1 MSRGSPKKRV
11 WPLSLAHGLNDG
23 YGAFLSALMPL
34 LIERLGI
41 SLTLAGLLTSVRSS
55 IASFGQWPLG
65 LAADRFGPRWLALL
79 GPTLTVTA
87 MSLLGIVPH
96 YVGVAALLVL
106 AGLGTAMFHPAGAS
120 LVPEGGSRGLRMALF
135 SAGGTLG
142 VALGPL
148 LVTQVVSRF
157 GLSAL
162 PFLLVPAALVLLV
175 LGLTLPRG
183 NPSPRAAFRF
193 ARHPQRGSVLRLW
206 SMGMFRD
213 VVGTSVSG
221 FLAVVWT
228 RRGASL
234 TLAGLSLTLYA
245 LAGALG
251 DLVGGRL
258 SDRYGRREILA
269 GALLLAIPA
278 LYLFLLTKG
287 PLSLGFLALFGLASA
302 ASVPVSV
309 VYGQELM
316 PESRGLVSGLL
327 LGLAWGVGS
336 LLVTGVGAL
345 ADRIGLEPALGFVGL
360 ALIPAAFLAL
370 SLPRR

>member
-1 MSRGSPKKRV
+1 MNRLPRQTRV
-11 WPLSLAHGLNDG
+11 WPVSLAHGLNDG

-65 LAADRFGPRWLALL
+65 LAADRFGPRAFVLA
-79 GPTLTVTA
+79 GPALTVTA
-87 MSLLGIVPH
+87 MCLLGVAPS
-96 YVGVAALLVL
+96 YVGVAALLIL
-106 AGLGTAMFHPAGAS
+106 AGLGTAAFHPAGAS
-120 LVPEGGSRGLRMALF
+120 LVPEGEGRGLRMALF

-162 PFLLVPAALVLLV
+162 PFLLLPGAICLVLIGISLPQGTSSP
-175 LGLTLPRG
+175 GLR
-183 NPSPRAAFRF
+183 RAW
-193 ARHPQRGSVLRLW
+193 ARHPHRTSVLRLW
-206 SMGMFRD
+206 GMGMFRD
-213 VVGTSVSG
+213 MVGTAVSG

-228 RRGASL
+228 QRGVPLTFAGFSL
-234 TLAGLSLTLYA
+234 AVYA

-251 DLVGGRL
+251 DVVGGRL
-258 SDRYGRREILA
+258 SDRYGRRVILV

-278 LYLFLLTKG
+278 LYLFLFTRG
-287 PLSLGFLALFGLASA
+287 FLSLAFLALFGSASA

-316 PESRGLVSGLL
+316 PENRGLVSGLL

-336 LLVTGVGAL
+336 LLVTAVGAL
-345 ADRIGLEPALGFVGL
+345 ADRVGLEPALACVGL
-360 ALIPAAFLAL
+360 ALIPAASLAL

>member
-1 MSRGSPKKRV
+1 VKPPEKKRV
-11 WPLSLAHGLNDG
+11 WPVALAHGLNDG
-23 YGAFLSALMPL
+23 YGAFLSALMPV

-41 SLTLAGLLTSVRSS
+41 SLTLAGLLTSVRSGL
-55 IASFGQWPLG
+55 ASFGQWPLG
-65 LAADRFGPRWLALL
+65 LAADRFGPRIFALL
-79 GPTLTVTA
+79 GPALTVA
-87 MSLLGIVPH
+87 SMCLLGVVPS
-96 YVGVAALLVL
+96 YLAAAVLLIF
-106 AGLGTAMFHPAGAS
+106 AGLGTAAFHPAGAS
-120 LVPEGGSRGLRMALF
+120 LVPEGGSRGLRMAIF

-142 VALGPL
+142 VALGPI

-157 GLSAL
+157 GLSAV
-162 PFLLVPAALVLLV
+162 PFLLIPGAFVLLL
-175 LGLTLPRG
+175 LGLTLPTGFLPDQRLTSFLNHPERG
-183 NPSPRAAFRF
+183 R
-193 ARHPQRGSVLRLW
+193 VLRLW
-206 SMGMFRD
+206 GMGMFRD
-213 VVGTSVSG
+213 TVGTSVSG
-221 FLAVVWT
+221 FLAVLWA

-234 TLAGLSLTLYA
+234 TFAGLALTVYA

-251 DLVGGRL
+251 DLCGGRL

-278 LYLFLLTKG
+278 LYLFLLTRG
-287 PLSLGFLALFGLASA
+287 SLSLAFLALFSFASA
-302 ASVPVSV
+302 ASVPVTV

-345 ADRIGLEPALGFVGL
+345 ADWIGLEEALGFVGL
-360 ALIPAAFLAL
+360 ALLPAAFLAL

>member
-87 MSLLGIVPH
+87 MSLLGTVPH

-175 LGLTLPRG
+175 LGLTLPGG
-183 NPSPRAAFRF
+183 NPSPRATFRF

>member
-1 MSRGSPKKRV
+1 MIRSAQEKRV

-34 LIERLGI
+34 LLERLGI
-41 SLTLAGLLTSVRSS
+41 SLTLAGLLTSVRSGV
-55 IASFGQWPLG
+55 ASFGQWPLG
-65 LAADRFGPRWLALL
+65 LAVDRFGPRAFALF
-79 GPTLTVTA
+79 GPALTVTA
-87 MSLLGIVPH
+87 MCLIGTVPS
-96 YVGVAALLVL
+96 YAGVAALLIL
-106 AGLGTAMFHPAGAS
+106 AGLGTAAFHPAGAS
-120 LVPEGGSRGLRMALF
+120 LVPEGSGRGLLMAIF

-142 VALGPL
+142 VALGPI
-148 LVTQVVSRF
+148 LVTQVVSSF
-157 GLSAL
+157 GLSAI
-162 PFLLVPAALVLLV
+162 PFLLLPAVLLLV
-175 LGLTLPRG
+175 LIGASLPRG
-183 NPSPRAAFRF
+183 STSSARGTFV
-193 ARHPQRGSVLRLW
+193 RHPQRASILRLW
-206 SMGMFRD
+206 GMGMFRD

-228 RRGASL
+228 QRGVPLTIAGFSL
-234 TLAGLSLTLYA
+234 AVYA
-245 LAGALG
+245 MAGALG

-258 SDRYGRREILA
+258 SDRYGRREVLV
-269 GALLLAIPA
+269 GALLMAIPT

-287 PLSLGFLALFGLASA
+287 LLSLAFLALFGFASA

-316 PESRGLVSGLL
+316 PENRGLVSGLL

-336 LLVTGVGAL
+336 LLVTAVGAL
-345 ADRIGLEPALGFVGL
+345 ADHIGLEPALGFVGL

>member
-1 MSRGSPKKRV
+1 MSRSSEKKRV
-11 WPLSLAHGLNDG
+11 WPVALAHGLNDG

-34 LIERLGI
+34 IIERLGI

-55 IASFGQWPLG
+55 VASFGQWPLG
-65 LAADRFGPRWLALL
+65 LAADRFGARTFAIL
-79 GPTLTVTA
+79 GPALTVTA
-87 MSLLGIVPH
+87 MSLLSVMPH
-96 YVGVAALLVL
+96 YWAVAMLLVL
-106 AGLGTAMFHPAGAS
+106 AGLGTAAFHPAGAS
-120 LVPEGGSRGLRMALF
+120 LVPEGQSRGLRMALF

-142 VALGPL
+142 VALGPIL
-148 LVTQVVSRF
+148 ITQVVARF
-157 GLSAL
+157 GLPAV
-162 PFLLVPAALVLLV
+162 PFLLIPGAFLL
-175 LGLTLPRG
+175 LGIGLTLPT
-183 NPSPRAAFRF
+183 PSPNNREKVGF
-193 ARHPQRGSVLRLW
+193 ARHPERGRVLRLW
-206 SMGMFRD
+206 AMGMFRD

-221 FLAVVWT
+221 FLAVVWA

-234 TLAGLSLTLYA
+234 TGAGLTLTLYA

-251 DLVGGRL
+251 DITGGRL

-278 LYLFLLTKG
+278 LYLFLLTRG
-287 PLSLGFLALFGLASA
+287 ILSLAFLALFGFASA

-316 PESRGLVSGLL
+316 PESKGLVSGLL

-345 ADRIGLEPALGFVGL
+345 ADQIGLEPALGFVGL
-360 ALIPAAFLAL
+360 ALVPAAFLAL
-370 SLPRR
+370 TIPKR

>member
-1 MSRGSPKKRV
+1 MSSSAQEKRV

-41 SLTLAGLLTSVRSS
+41 SLTLAGLLTSVRAS

-65 LAADRFGPRWLALL
+65 LAADRFGPRVFALL
-79 GPTLTVTA
+79 GPALTMMA
-87 MSLLGIVPH
+87 MSLLGTAPS
-96 YVGVAALLVL
+96 YAAVAALLVL
-106 AGLGTAMFHPAGAS
+106 AGLGTAAFHPAGAS
-120 LVPEGGSRGLRMALF
+120 LVPEGGSRGLRMAMF

-148 LVTQVVSRF
+148 VVTQVVSRF

-162 PFLLVPAALVLLV
+162 PFLLFPAAFFLVV
-175 LGLTLPRG
+175 MGLTLPKG
-183 NPSPRAAFRF
+183 SSSPQSGRTL
-193 ARHPQRGSVLRLW
+193 ARHPQRASVLRLW
-206 SMGMFRD
+206 GMGMFRD

-228 RRGASL
+228 QRGVSL

-251 DLVGGRL
+251 DLMGGRL
-258 SDRYGRREILA
+258 SDRYGRREILV

-287 PLSLGFLALFGLASA
+287 PLSLAFLALFGLTSA

-360 ALIPAAFLAL
+360 ALVPAALLAL

>member
-1 MSRGSPKKRV
+1 MSRSFQERRV

-41 SLTLAGLLTSVRSS
+41 SLTLAGLLTSVRAS

-65 LAADRFGPRWLALL
+65 LAADRFGPRMFALL
-79 GPTLTVTA
+79 GPALTVTA
-87 MSLLGIVPH
+87 MCLLGAVPS
-96 YVGVAALLVL
+96 YAGVAALLVL
-106 AGLGTAMFHPAGAS
+106 AGLGTAAFHPAGAS
-120 LVPEGGSRGLRMALF
+120 LVPEGGGRGLRMAFF

-162 PFLLVPAALVLLV
+162 PFLLFPAALFLAL

-183 NPSPRAAFRF
+183 SAFPRSRRNF
-193 ARHPQRGSVLRLW
+193 ARHPHKTSVLRLW
-206 SMGMFRD
+206 GMGMFRD

-228 RRGASL
+228 QRGMPL
-234 TLAGLSLTLYA
+234 TLAGFSLAIYA

-258 SDRYGRREILA
+258 SDRYGRKNVLV
-269 GALLLAIPA
+269 GAIVLAIPA

-287 PLSLGFLALFGLASA
+287 PLSLVFLALFGCASA

-336 LLVTGVGAL
+336 LLVTAVGAL
-345 ADRIGLEPALGFVGL
+345 ADHIGLEPALGFVGL
-360 ALIPAAFLAL
+360 ALVPAALLAL